1 MNDPQQGRDEFL
13 FKRDEKLRG
22 IMNVLSNEPSAP
34 GTTKARRSETEVAES
49 ILCVDGDRATRQIY
63 SEVLRTS
70 GYRVDLAED
79 GPAGWEALRLGGYD
93 LLITDNEMPKRT
105 GLKLMKRLRSVGK
118 SLPVILASRYWSVD
132 DAQRSPRLGAAVE
145 IMKPFTP
152 AELLQTVR
160 DLLRATI
167 VRNRDDRF
175 FPLLAEVLAHIQPV
189 SHWGIN
195 E

>member
-1 MNDPQQGRDEFL
+1 MGRTEPFQTTRDCEILTFFKQPSASALTKEPGPWEQGR
-13 FKRDEKLRG
+13 
-22 IMNVLSNEPSAP
+22 
-34 GTTKARRSETEVAES
+34 ES
-49 ILCVDGDRATRQIY
+49 ILPSMETGTPKSTRGPGA
-63 SEVLRTS
+63 
-70 GYRVDLAED
+70 GYRVDRR
-79 GPAGWEALRLGGYD
+79 GRTGWMEAPDSEVD

-132 DAQRSPRLGAAVE
+132 DAQRSPRLGAAAE

-175 FPLLAEVLAHIQPV
+175 FPRLAEVLAHIQPV

>member
-1 MNDPQQGRDEFL
+1 MSV
-13 FKRDEKLRG
+13 
-22 IMNVLSNEPSAP
+22 VLNEPSAP
-34 GTTKARRSETEVAES
+34 GTTKARRPRTEVAESTES
-49 ILCVDGDRATRQIY
+49 ILCVDDDAATRQIY
-63 SEVLRTS
+63 SEILRTS
-70 GYRVDLAED
+70 GYCVDLAED